1 MTITLI
7 GTTVSALAVEA
18 GKFAIF
24 THPGLPAMARVGVLT
39 AMLSPVLRLS
49 IF

>member
-18 GKFAIF
+18 GKFALF
-24 THPGLPAMARVGVLT
+24 THPGLPGNSASQSIDAVLP
-39 AMLSPVLRLS
+39 PVLHLS
-49 IF
+49 VF